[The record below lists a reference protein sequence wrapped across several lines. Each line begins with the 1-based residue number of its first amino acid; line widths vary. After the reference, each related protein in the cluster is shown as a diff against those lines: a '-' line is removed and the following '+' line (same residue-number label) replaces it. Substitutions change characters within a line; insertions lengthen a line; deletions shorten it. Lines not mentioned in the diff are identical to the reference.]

1 MAQWFRG
8 SSVHK
13 VDAKGRVS
21 VPAPYRRVI
30 CAGDPDWTEGL
41 QPNLVLVFGD
51 NHRGYLEGYTMA
63 AMAKLEAEI
72 DAMPMGAPEQ
82 LLLQEFYSNNAV
94 DLNIDD
100 SGRLVLSK
108 DLRDKV
114 GITSEAQF
122 VSAGSTFQIWAPEAY
137 DSRKTRMSDIHAQY
151 RAEKG
156 EDFDPRTL
164 LQSARGEG

>member
-13 VDAKGRVS
+13 VDTKGRVS

-41 QPNLVLVFGD
+41 QPNLVIVFGD
-51 NHRGYLEGYTMA
+51 DHRGYLEGYTMQ

-72 DAMPMGAPEQ
+72 DAMPMGSREQ

-114 GITSEAQF
+114 GITTEAQF
-122 VSAGSTFQIWAPEAY
+122 VSAGSTFQVWNPDAY
-137 DSRKTRMSDIHAQY
+137 ESRKSRMSDIHAQY

-164 LQSARGEG
+164 LQSKGDA

>member
-13 VDAKGRVS
+13 VDTKGRVS

-51 NHRGYLEGYTMA
+51 EHRTYLEGYTIN

-94 DLNIDD
+94 DLAIDD

-108 DLRDKV
+108 DLRTKV
-114 GITSEAQF
+114 GIEDEAQF
-122 VSAGSTFQIWAPEAY
+122 VSAGSTFQIWNPIVYAA
-137 DSRKTRMSDIHAQY
+137 RKTRMSDIHAKY
-151 RAEKG
+151 RDENG

-164 LQSARGEG
+164 LQDAKGQ

>member
-30 CAGDPDWTEGL
+30 SAGDPDWIEGL

-51 NHRGYLEGYTMA
+51 NHRGYLEGYTMK

-72 DAMPMGAPEQ
+72 DAMPMGSPEQ

-108 DLRDKV
+108 ELREKV
-114 GITSEAQF
+114 GIISEAQF
-122 VSAGSTFQIWAPEAY
+122 VSAGSTFQIWNPDAY
-137 DSRKTRMSDIHAQY
+137 SERKARMSDIHAEL
-151 RAEKG
+151 RAAKG

-164 LQSARGEG
+164 LKKDASE